1 KRVEKPNGA
10 TKEDL
15 SNALEHSDICVIVG
29 HAKEGSFRF
38 PVGEFGAAEWRDIH
52 DKVRC
57 QLLIIAGCGL
67 GDLATA
73 RNPLLYEAVRRGVT
87 CIASTHTKQDPVIAR
102 EFLAAISKHWKK
114 GRTSGPSVAQAL
126 SLAGRQVPMLN
137 CPELVREQVNSY
149 VIIGNPTLRLAFRWT
164 SEGARR

>member
-1 KRVEKPNGA
+1 NWSRCLSDDWTDASGRIYSGTICGVGADEALPVFPPRRGKLVVTGLGCGIRAGDQPIPLQDIIVQRTIGAFEGRGFKRVEKRKGA

-73 RNPLLYEAVRRGVT
+73 RNPLLYEAVRR
-87 CIASTHTKQDPVIAR
+87 
-102 EFLAAISKHWKK
+102 
-114 GRTSGPSVAQAL
+114 
-126 SLAGRQVPMLN
+126 
-137 CPELVREQVNSY
+137 
-149 VIIGNPTLRLAFRWT
+149 
-164 SEGARR
+164 